1 MNYLA
6 DLQKRLSDGVSETDI
21 ADTISFLKENAKKV
35 LTFPC
40 ECHGDRTPEQ
50 VIQALEGKE
59 DHWEDYVVSILSGI
73 AVTEV
78 IKQSYA
84 SKQPMSERL
93 EDLLDLTR
101 DFVTAV
107 VKKTTEPLFIEQ
119 LAAHFSIESSLFR
132 ERLIQ
137 MEAELDKSPA
147 IATANVK
154 SNAPVN

>member
-6 DLQKRLSDGVSETDI
+6 DLQKRLSDGVSEADI
-21 ADTISFLKENAKKV
+21 AATISFLKENNKK
-35 LTFPC
+35 LMTFPC
-40 ECHGDRTPEQ
+40 GCHGDRTPEE
-50 VIQALEGKE
+50 VIHALESKE

-93 EDLLDLTR
+93 EALLDLTR

-107 VKKTTEPLFIEQ
+107 VKETTEPLFIEQ

-132 ERLIQ
+132 EKLVQ
-137 MEAELDKSPA
+137 MEADLEKYRASAPS
-147 IATANVK
+147 VK
-154 SNAPVN
+154 PVVSIN